1 MTANNNKTMTMILG
15 AVGAVIVV
23 ALVAVL
29 LMRGGGEQ
37 PEPRPVVRGNDRPAA
52 NRVVEPEREL
62 LPERETKPRPTP
74 APAVVEGKTELAVVV
89 VDEANNQPLEGARVE
104 VLSGEEVVHDLKTD
118 KTGSVLVEEPAVGDY
133 MLRVRWSTGAPIP
146 SGPVTVVAD
155 QRVTHLVKY
164 TARERFRFRLVDTK
178 GVGMPG
184 VKLSIAFP
192 TFEGSN
198 LMGDF
203 TETYTTDSQGYF
215 EILNYTDLGRRLK
228 IGAEADMLLRRR
240 GEKSWLNPM
249 TYMPPL
255 NAERYPEPVLEGT
268 RDVVTVSGRLVN
280 PPPLPEGQQWQVD
293 ASAGPNTQRFIP
305 VVDNE
310 FSFRAGPGEKYVVDL
325 YRPGAQAPP
334 ASDRSSAAE
343 LQRLLGRN
351 KEMSKQLELPAEPG
365 PFTFEFEFADRLEV
379 KGRVVDEEGRGVE
392 GIAVRARGFVAPKGD
407 PPGGV
412 RVGFGDTD
420 TSSAPSGSDGSFS
433 IALAPAAEY
442 TFLPQTLDPMQAMKG
457 VNSVTKK
464 WDELKT
470 GDEVIL
476 EVRNPALAWGEVVDE
491 MGQPVARAS
500 VRLRGPE
507 LPPGYARFASASD
520 ADGLFQLDLPTIPGL
535 NPGESTEAT
544 GSMFIEATKQGYGRG
559 LGPVVV
565 DSPDRPVRIV
575 VYKEVQVMIN
585 ATNGSAPVDQLN
597 ISYVYDVPEFSAPF
611 YSGKTVT
618 MDGNAG
624 QYLLFNVPRQITT
637 LSLSLPDDTNM
648 ENVREFRIPLE
659 TELRHEI
666 NVDFGKKQ

>member
-1 MTANNNKTMTMILG
+1 MTANNNKTITMILG
-15 AVGAVIVV
+15 AVGAMIVV
-23 ALVAVL
+23 ALVAVML
-29 LMRGGGEQ
+29 LRGGA
-37 PEPRPVVRGNDRPAA
+37 EPDRKPTVRSTERPVA
-52 NRVVEPEREL
+52 NRVAEPERNL

-89 VDEANNQPLEGARVE
+89 VDEASKQPLEGARVE
-104 VLSGEEVVHDLKTD
+104 VMRGEEVVHDLKTD
-118 KTGSVLVEEPAVGDY
+118 KTGTVRLEEPAVGDY
-133 MLRVRWSTGAPIP
+133 MVRVRWSTGAPIP

-155 QRVTHLVKY
+155 QLVTHLVNY

-178 GVGMPG
+178 GVGMSG
-184 VKLSIAFP
+184 VKLTITFP

-198 LMGDF
+198 LADEF
-203 TETYTTDSQGYF
+203 VETYTTDSQGYF
-215 EILNYTDLGRRLK
+215 ELLNYTDLGRRLK
-228 IGAEADMLLRRR
+228 ISAEGDLLLRRR
-240 GEKSWLNPM
+240 GEKTWLNPM

-255 NAERYPEPVLEGT
+255 NIERYPEPVLEGT
-268 RDVVTVSGRLVN
+268 REVVTVTGRLVN
-280 PPPLPEGQQWQVD
+280 PPPLDKDHQWQVD
-293 ASAGPNTQRFIP
+293 ATAGPNIQRFIP
-305 VVDNE
+305 VVDNA
-310 FSFRAGPGEKYVVDL
+310 FTFRALPGEKYVVDL

-334 ASDRSSAAE
+334 ATDRSTAAE

-351 KEMSKQLELPAEPG
+351 KEVTKRIELPAEPG
-365 PFTFEFEFADRLEV
+365 PFTFDIEFGDRLEV
-379 KGRVVDEEGRGVE
+379 KGRVVDENGRGVE
-392 GIAVRARGFVAPKGD
+392 GIAVRARGFADPKGD
-407 PPGGV
+407 PRGGV

-420 TSSAPSGSDGSFS
+420 TSSAPSDAEGAFV

-442 TFLPQTLDPMQAMKG
+442 TFLPQTLDPTQALKG

-464 WDELKT
+464 WEVLQA
-470 GDEVIL
+470 GEEVIV

-491 MGQPVARAS
+491 MGQPVARAA
-500 VRLRGPE
+500 VRLRGPD
-507 LPPGYARFASASD
+507 LPPGYARFASSSD

-535 NPGESTEAT
+535 DPGQSTEAT
-544 GSMFIEATKQGYGRG
+544 GSMYIEATKQGYGRG

-637 LSLSLPDDTNM
+637 LALSLPDDTNM